1 MSNETHATTTAGGGR
16 TEESAALLAEHHKAV
31 LRRWIEAYND
41 RDDQGEA
48 DARAHGYIAHAPGEP
63 APLASQAWT
72 EFIGSFAA
80 GFPDLRLT
88 VEDVVADEHMVAARV
103 SFSGTHT
110 GEFQSLPPTNKKVAF
125 GAVEINRM
133 MDGKVAE
140 HWVQLDQVA
149 MLRQL
154 GMLIIPGPRLL
165 IHILVHQAKKLGSR
179 LPGRA
184 S

>member
-1 MSNETHATTTAGGGR
+1 MNDETDATTTPESGR
-16 TEESAALLAEHHKAV
+16 TEESPAMLAEHHKAV

-41 RDDQGEA
+41 RDDQREA
-48 DARAHGYIAHAPGEP
+48 AARAPGYIAHAPGEP

-88 VEDVVADEHMVAARV
+88 VEDVVADEDMVAARV

-110 GEFQSLPPTNKKVAF
+110 GEFQGLPPTDNKVAF

-133 MDGKVAE
+133 VDGKVAE
-140 HWVQLDQVA
+140 HWVQLD
-149 MLRQL
+149 
-154 GMLIIPGPRLL
+154 
-165 IHILVHQAKKLGSR
+165 
-179 LPGRA
+179 
-184 S
+184 

>member
-1 MSNETHATTTAGGGR
+1 MSNETHPTTTADGGR
-16 TEESAALLAEHHKAV
+16 TEESPALLAEHHKAV

-41 RDDQGEA
+41 RDYQREA
-48 DARAHGYIAHAPGEP
+48 DARAPGYIAHAPGEP

-80 GFPDLRLT
+80 GIPDLRLT
-88 VEDVVADEHMVAARV
+88 VEDVVADNHIVAARV

-110 GEFQSLPPTNKKVAF
+110 GEFQGLPPTNKKLAF

-133 MDGKVAE
+133 VDGKVAE

-149 MLRQL
+149 MLQQL

-165 IHILVHQAKKLGSR
+165 IRVLAHQAKKLGSR
-179 LPGRA
+179 LVGRA